1 MHQFDHKWTL
11 PRRLG
16 SSSLLWLVEVNG
28 LIVDA
33 RRLPLAV
40 QEAAVRRGLI
50 PYVDQQFSEE
60 AIDPASPPAPG
71 R

>member
-1 MHQFDHKWTL
+1 
-11 PRRLG
+11 
-16 SSSLLWLVEVNG
+16 VEVNG

-50 PYVDQQFSEE
+50 PYVDQQYSEE
-60 AIDPASPPAPG
+60 AMDPASPPTLG